1 MNDKYSVVIQWSDED
16 ESFVATSP
24 ELEGL
29 SAFGDTKAEAYDEL
43 MVAQEGYIRVFEED
57 GCDLPK
63 PDKLDNYSGQT
74 RLRLP
79 KSLHANL
86 SREAKREGVSL
97 NTYIISLLSERNALN
112 KIERQINEIKQV
124 MDYSTLNSIDENRE
138 GVGTEHAATYAFFD
152 KSDSDEGTHSTVH

>member
-29 SAFGDTKAEAYDEL
+29 SAFGDTKAEAYQEL
-43 MVAQEGYIRVFEED
+43 MVAQEGYIRIFEED
-57 GCDLPK
+57 GCDLPE

-97 NTYIISLLSERNALN
+97 NTYIVSLLSERNALN
-112 KIERQINEIKQV
+112 KIEQELKKIKQDV
-124 MDYSTLNSIDENRE
+124 ACQPFNIDDNRE
-138 GVGTEHAATYAFFD
+138 GAGTEHAATYEFVGKPVFD
-152 KSDSDEGTHSTVH
+152 RDDQATVH